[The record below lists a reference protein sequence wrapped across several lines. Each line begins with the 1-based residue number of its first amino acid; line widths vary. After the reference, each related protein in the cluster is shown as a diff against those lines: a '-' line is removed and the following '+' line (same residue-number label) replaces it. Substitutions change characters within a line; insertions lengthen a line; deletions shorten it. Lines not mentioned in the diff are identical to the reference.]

1 MGLGLTGYAYNMPDG
16 RSVEVV
22 AEGERDG
29 LETLLGSVRQGPSG
43 ADVQNVEVGWSEASG
58 EFPDFRIVYRM
69 PVNGPWNNVS
79 WAPPQRS

>member
-29 LETLLGSVRQGPSG
+29 LETLLGNVRQGPSG
-43 ADVQNVEVGWSEASG
+43 ADVENVEVGWSEATG
-58 EFPDFRIVYRM
+58 EFSDFRIVYRM
-69 PVNGPWNNVS
+69 PVDGPWNNVS
-79 WAPPQRS
+79 WASPRG